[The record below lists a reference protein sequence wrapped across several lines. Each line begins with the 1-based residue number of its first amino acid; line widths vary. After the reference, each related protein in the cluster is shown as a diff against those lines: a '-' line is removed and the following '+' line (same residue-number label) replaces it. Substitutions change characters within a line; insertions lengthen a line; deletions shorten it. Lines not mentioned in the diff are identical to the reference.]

1 MKQIVFFSQRY
12 LHNGEHDQ
20 LHSNFAAEIE
30 TQTAQKLGIVAET
43 TAYNAARANE
53 KLALQQEQGSVHTET
68 ISTTDG
74 FRDETDKGFC
84 MFVESNLY
92 HPQPEIRE
100 KARRIMRIIDQY
112 GNLRKLNYNEES
124 SQLVNRNA
132 EIVNNYASDLAA
144 LGNGW
149 GTAWLNSLNEV
160 NTQFVEHFGTR
171 TSEQTS
177 KVTINTLEARAATD
191 AAWEAIVTRINALVV
206 VNGDTN
212 YATFIDKA
220 NYYIE
225 YNKTLLNV
233 RKGKK
238 VSATEESK

>member
-20 LHSNFAAEIE
+20 LHSNLAAEIE
-30 TQTAQKLGIVAET
+30 NQTAQKLGIVAET

-53 KLALQQEQGSVHTET
+53 KLALQQELGSAHTET
-68 ISTTDG
+68 ITTADG

-92 HPQPEIRE
+92 HPNPEIRE

-112 GNLRKLNYNEES
+112 GNLRKLNYNDES
-124 SQLVNRNA
+124 SQLSNRNA
-132 EIVNNYASDLAA
+132 EIAENYASDLAA

-149 GTAWLNSLNEV
+149 GTAWLNSLNEANTTFV
-160 NTQFVEHFGTR
+160 NHFGIR
-171 TSEQTS
+171 SSEQSS
-177 KVTINTLEARAATD
+177 KASINTLEARTATD
-191 AAWEAIVTRINALVV
+191 AAWEAIITRINALVV
-206 VNGDTN
+206 VNGEAN
-212 YATFIDKA
+212 YAAFIDKA

-225 YNKTLLNV
+225 YNRGLV
-233 RKGKK
+233 SARKGRKECGTE
-238 VSATEESK
+238 VSK